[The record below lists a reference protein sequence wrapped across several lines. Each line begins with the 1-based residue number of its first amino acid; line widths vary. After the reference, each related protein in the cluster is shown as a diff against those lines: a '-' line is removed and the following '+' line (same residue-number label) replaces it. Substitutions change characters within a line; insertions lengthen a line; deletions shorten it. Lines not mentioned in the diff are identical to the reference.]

1 MAQTRTATL
10 PSASLVLIAL
20 VLASGLLAAC
30 GEARA
35 PLDAR
40 VEEFRL
46 VREEDGKQVVTGYL
60 VNPNE
65 RPIPSATIDVDLYD
79 QPVEPGVEPIEEMKV
94 VVRDIGPGERKLF
107 RQTVDTRLRLSGA
120 RVGQILVF

>member
-1 MAQTRTATL
+1 MMMAKHRTL
-10 PSASLVLIAL
+10 PLVLTVL
-20 VLASGLLAAC
+20 LLASGLAAGC

-60 VNPNE
+60 VNPND
-65 RPIPSATIDVDLYD
+65 RVIPSATVNVDLYD
-79 QPVEPGVEPIEEMKV
+79 QPVEAGVEPIEEIKV
-94 VVRDIGPGERKLF
+94 VVRDIAPGERKRF
-107 RQTVDTRLRLSGA
+107 RSTVDTRLTLSGA

>member
-1 MAQTRTATL
+1 MAKHRAL
-10 PSASLVLIAL
+10 PLLITF
-20 VLASGLLAAC
+20 LLLSTGFVAGC

-46 VREEDGKQVVTGYL
+46 LREEDGTQVVAGYL
-60 VNPNE
+60 VNPND
-65 RPIPSATIDVDLYD
+65 RVIPSATVNVDLYD
-79 QPVEPGVEPIEEMKV
+79 QPVEAGVEPIEAMKV
-94 VVRDIGPGERKLF
+94 VVRDIAPGERKRF
-107 RQTVDTRLRLSGA
+107 RATVDTRLTLSGA

>member
-1 MAQTRTATL
+1 MRIRPLLVTL
-10 PSASLVLIAL
+10 AAALFVSA
-20 VLASGLLAAC
+20 LAAC
-30 GEARA
+30 GAERS

-60 VNPNE
+60 VNPND
-65 RPIPSATIDVDLYD
+65 RVIPSATVNVDLYD

-94 VVRDIGPGERKLF
+94 VVRDIAPGERRLF
-107 RQTVDTRLRLSGA
+107 KSTVDTRLTLSGA